1 MNVTLKDFP
10 DELHSTLKALAE
22 ENGRSLNRQI
32 INTLQSATRATRTDE
47 AVLLQRIT
55 ANRQKMNGTIT
66 PELLESA
73 IADGRP

>member
-55 ANRQKMNGTIT
+55 ANRQKMTGTIT

-73 IADGRP
+73 IADGSP